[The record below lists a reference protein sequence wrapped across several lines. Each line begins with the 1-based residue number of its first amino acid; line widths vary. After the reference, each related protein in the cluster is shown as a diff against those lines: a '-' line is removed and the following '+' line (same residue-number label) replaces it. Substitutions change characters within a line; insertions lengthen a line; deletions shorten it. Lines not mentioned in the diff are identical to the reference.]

1 MVGVS
6 DLIGQVL
13 WTRSFLEEQ
22 GHKVNSNTV
31 YQDNKSAILLE
42 ENGKGSSSK
51 RTLNMDIRYL
61 FITDRITAGK
71 ISLEYCPTSKMIADF
86 YTKPLQGNMFTKYRD
101 LILNDNLTINNL
113 NKFQL
118 PQQLLHFEL

>member
-1 MVGVS
+1 
-6 DLIGQVL
+6 
-13 WTRSFLEEQ
+13 
-22 GHKVNSNTV
+22 
-31 YQDNKSAILLE
+31 
-42 ENGKGSSSK
+42 
-51 RTLNMDIRYL
+51 MDIRYL

-71 ISLEYCPTSKMIADF
+71 ISLEYCPISKMIADF